1 MTLHFRPLPKAHD
14 KALKALKA
22 DTTRRLRAEI
32 AIERA
37 QRSRPKHERESQH
50 FRQCGEL
57 A

>member
-14 KALKALKA
+14 KALKAIKA